1 MGGLA
6 SELLIVQMVIVCF
19 VISLFI
25 LVSIN
30 FKYNGDSCS

>member
-6 SELLIVQMVIVCF
+6 SELLIVQVVMVCF
-19 VISLFI
+19 VISPFM

-30 FKYNGDSCS
+30 FKYNGDSCL